1 MKPTQQ
7 KHVVVLSG
15 AGISAESGI
24 ETFRAADGLW
34 ANHPVEEVATPEGW
48 QRNPALVLDFY
59 NQRRRQLYTVHP
71 NPGHAALAQLEE
83 THRVTIITQNIDN
96 LHERA
101 GSSAVIHLHGELDI
115 ARSTADEHRL
125 YPLNGKDIQL
135 GDTCERGSQLRP
147 HVVWFGESVPE
158 IERAEAIVQ
167 TADVLIVVGTS
178 LKVYPAA
185 GLTRCAPAHCQKYL
199 VDPELPEPAR
209 QNEFTCIAEPAG
221 SALPKLIH
229 LILKPRET
237 TRGA

>member
-1 MKPTQQ
+1 MEPTKQ

-24 ETFRAADGLW
+24 ETFRASDGLW

-48 QRNPALVLDFY
+48 QRNPELVLDFY
-59 NQRRRQLYTVHP
+59 NQRRRQLYTVEP
-71 NPGHAALAQLEE
+71 NAGHYALAQLED

-101 GSSAVIHLHGELDI
+101 GSTEVIHLHGELDI
-115 ARSTADEHRL
+115 ARSTDDEIRL

-135 GDTCERGSQLRP
+135 GDTCEGGYQLRP

-158 IERAEAIVQ
+158 IERAETIVQ
-167 TADVLIVVGTS
+167 TADILIVVGTS

-185 GLTRCAPAHCQKYL
+185 GLTRCAPASSLKFL
-199 VDPELPEPAR
+199 INPELPEPAL
-209 QNEFTCIAEPAG
+209 QEQFTCIAETAG
-221 SALPKLIH
+221 IALPQLIKRLEH
-229 LILKPRET
+229 S
-237 TRGA
+237 